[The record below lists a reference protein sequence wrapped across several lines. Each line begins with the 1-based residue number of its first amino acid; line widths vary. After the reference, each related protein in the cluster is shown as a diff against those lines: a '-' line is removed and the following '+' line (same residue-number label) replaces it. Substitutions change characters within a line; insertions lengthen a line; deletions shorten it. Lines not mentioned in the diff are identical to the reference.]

1 MTLFITLILF
11 VLNSG
16 LMLQS
21 GQVSDSARMQQSVTD
36 RPPGQMVPVP
46 LTGMPVSQPASTPRH
61 AVGQPPENGVI
72 TREGTHQQSLPGS
85 LTLEEAQQL
94 ATDRH
99 PLRSQQ
105 PVHESIRDLNI
116 RNLNTQ
122 YLPDFTVSASAQYQS
137 EVTEIAIPVPGAL
150 PPTQP
155 KDRYSLSLNMNQ
167 LIWDGG
173 RLSSARDVERSYREM
188 ESQSVEVEIYK
199 RRDQVNEAYFN
210 VLITRQRLE
219 STGLLAADVDAR
231 LGQVRVRVESGAVL
245 PSQADV
251 LEAGKIHLRQQRSEL
266 AAAHRTAL
274 EVLSE
279 LTGTDLS
286 EDVVLN
292 VPDPLIYGAL
302 QQDDE
307 PNSSSRAS
315 GGGDVASIPVNG
327 GFTGQGSIAGP
338 AAAASARPEHKLFS
352 LNRETLEN
360 REKLTSSQYRPVISG
375 FAQTAYSRPGL
386 DIFDDSFSPWYMV
399 GVTARWNLWNWN
411 KSSRE
416 RQVLHL
422 ERKLV
427 DSREAAFEQQISV
440 AERAYLN
447 AISRL
452 TDVMAMDDE
461 IIGLRERIA
470 EQSEHQLL
478 NGSITAT
485 EYLSELNAL
494 HQARLTKTIHD
505 LELRQARISLATH
518 RGTQP

>member
-1 MTLFITLILF
+1 MTLFITLILL

-16 LMLQS
+16 LMQQP
-21 GQVSDSARMQQSVTD
+21 GQVSDAARLQQTQSDSPTV
-36 RPPGQMVPVP
+36 
-46 LTGMPVSQPASTPRH
+46 LTAMAPQTGIQVSKPASS
-61 AVGQPPENGVI
+61 
-72 TREGTHQQSLPGS
+72 TRQDTVQKSLTS
-85 LTLEEAQQL
+85 QVFTLEEAQQL
-94 ATDRH
+94 AAEHH

-105 PVHESIRDLNI
+105 PLHESIRDLNI

-137 EVTEIAIPVPGAL
+137 EVTEIAIPVPGAV

-173 RLSSARDVERSYREM
+173 RVSSARGVERSYREL
-188 ESQSVEVEIYK
+188 ENQSVEVEIYK

-210 VLITRQRLE
+210 VLITRQKLE
-219 STGLLAADVDAR
+219 STDLLSDDVDAR

-251 LEAGKIHLRQQRSEL
+251 LEAEKIRLRQQRSAL

-279 LTGTDLS
+279 LTGTELP
-286 EDVVLN
+286 EDVALS
-292 VPDPLIYGAL
+292 VP
-302 QQDDE
+302 E
-307 PNSSSRAS
+307 PQ
-315 GGGDVASIPVNG
+315 I
-327 GFTGQGSIAGP
+327 QG
-338 AAAASARPEHKLFS
+338 ARPEYKLFS
-352 LNRETLEN
+352 LNRQTLEN

-399 GVTARWNLWNWN
+399 GVTARWNLLNWN

-427 DSREAAFEQQISV
+427 DSREEAFEQQISV

-470 EQSEHQLL
+470 EQTEHQLL

-485 EYLSELNAL
+485 EYLAELNAL

-505 LELRQARISLATH
+505 LELRQTRISLATH

>member
-1 MTLFITLILF
+1 MTLFITLILL
-11 VLNSG
+11 VLNPG
-16 LMLQS
+16 FMLQS
-21 GQVSDSARMQQSVTD
+21 GQVSDTAR
-36 RPPGQMVPVP
+36 G
-46 LTGMPVSQPASTPRH
+46 A
-61 AVGQPPENGVI
+61 
-72 TREGTHQQSLPGS
+72 

-94 ATDRH
+94 AAEHH

-105 PVHESIRDLNI
+105 PLHESIRDLNI

-137 EVTEIAIPVPGAL
+137 EVTEIAIPVPGAI

-173 RLSSARDVERSYREM
+173 RVSSARDVERSYREL
-188 ESQSVEVEIYK
+188 ENQSVEVEIYK
-199 RRDQVNEAYFN
+199 RREQVNEAYFN

-219 STGLLAADVDAR
+219 STDLLSADVDAR
-231 LGQVRVRVESGAVL
+231 LSQVRVRVESGAVL

-251 LEAGKIHLRQQRSEL
+251 LEAERIRLRQQRSAL
-266 AAAHRTAL
+266 TAAHRTAL

-279 LTGTDLS
+279 LTGTELP
-286 EDVVLN
+286 EDVVL
-292 VPDPLIYGAL
+292 
-302 QQDDE
+302 
-307 PNSSSRAS
+307 
-315 GGGDVASIPVNG
+315 SIPEPQING
-327 GFTGQGSIAGP
+327 V
-338 AAAASARPEHKLFS
+338 RPEYKLFS
-352 LNRETLEN
+352 LNRQTLEN

-422 ERKLV
+422 ERKVV
-427 DSREAAFEQQISV
+427 DSREEAFEQQISV

-470 EQSEHQLL
+470 EQSENQLL

-485 EYLSELNAL
+485 EYLAELNAL

-505 LELRQARISLATH
+505 LELRQTRISLATH

>member
-1 MTLFITLILF
+1 MTLYITLILL
-11 VLNSG
+11 VLNPG
-16 LMLQS
+16 FMLPS
-21 GQVSDSARMQQSVTD
+21 GQVTDSARIQQSEPD
-36 RPPGQMVPVP
+36 RPPAKTV
-46 LTGMPVSQPASTPRH
+46 PASQTAAPESQQLSISWH
-61 AVGQPPENGVI
+61 AVGQQPEKGVI
-72 TREGTHQQSLPGS
+72 TLLRAYQQSLSPGT

-94 ATDRH
+94 AAEHH

-105 PVHESIRDLNI
+105 PLQESIRDLNI

-137 EVTEIAIPVPGAL
+137 EVTEIAIPVPGAI

-155 KDRYSLSLNMNQ
+155 KDRYSLSLNVNQ

-173 RLSSARDVERSYREM
+173 RVSSARDVERSYREL

-210 VLITRQRLE
+210 VLITRKRLE
-219 STGLLAADVDAR
+219 STDLLATDVDAR

-251 LEAGKIHLRQQRSEL
+251 LEAEKIRIRQQRSAL

-279 LTGTDLS
+279 LTGTDLP
-286 EDVVLN
+286 EDVALS
-292 VPDPLIYGAL
+292 VPDPQI
-302 QQDDE
+302 
-307 PNSSSRAS
+307 
-315 GGGDVASIPVNG
+315 NG
-327 GFTGQGSIAGP
+327 T
-338 AAAASARPEHKLFS
+338 RPEYKLFS

-360 REKLTSSQYRPVISG
+360 REKMTSRQYRPVISG

-386 DIFDDSFSPWYMV
+386 DIFDESFSPWYMV

-447 AISRL
+447 SISRL
-452 TDVMAMDDE
+452 TEVMAMDDE
-461 IIGLRERIA
+461 IITLRKRIA

-485 EYLSELNAL
+485 EYLAELNAL

-505 LELRQARISLATH
+505 LELRQTHVSLATH

>member
-1 MTLFITLILF
+1 MTLFIALILI
-11 VLNSG
+11 
-16 LMLQS
+16 MLQS
-21 GQVSDSARMQQSVTD
+21 VQVPAQVSEQARMQPETD
-36 RPPGQMVPVP
+36 RP
-46 LTGMPVSQPASTPRH
+46 TGTF
-61 AVGQPPENGVI
+61 
-72 TREGTHQQSLPGS
+72 
-85 LTLEEAQQL
+85 TLEEAQRL
-94 ATDRH
+94 AADRH

-105 PVHESIRDLNI
+105 PLHESIRDLNI

-137 EVTEIAIPVPGAL
+137 EVTEIAIPVPGAV

-155 KDRYSLSLNMNQ
+155 KDRYALSLNMNQ

-173 RLSSARDVERSYREM
+173 RTSSAREVERSYREL
-188 ESQSVEVEIYK
+188 EKQSVEVEIYK

-219 STGLLAADVDAR
+219 SNDLLAADVDAR
-231 LGQVRVRVESGAVL
+231 LSQVRVRVESGAVL

-251 LEAGKIHLRQQRSEL
+251 LEAEKIRLRQQRSAL

-279 LTGTDLS
+279 LTGRVLP
-286 EDVVLN
+286 EDVVLG
-292 VPDPLIYGAL
+292 VPEVTALNASGPNSYGAL
-302 QQDDE
+302 
-307 PNSSSRAS
+307 SKT
-315 GGGDVASIPVNG
+315 GD
-327 GFTGQGSIAGP
+327 
-338 AAAASARPEHKLFS
+338 AAPGTPDVQFYSTRPEYRLFT

-427 DSREAAFEQQISV
+427 DSREEAFGQQISV

-452 TDVMAMDDE
+452 TEVMAMDDE

-478 NGSITAT
+478 NGSVTAT
-485 EYLSELNAL
+485 EYLAELNAL
-494 HQARLTKTIHD
+494 HQARRTKTIHD
-505 LELRQARISLATH
+505 LELRQARVSLATH
-518 RGTQP
+518 RGMQS